1 MARPVSVEAVE
12 SGELWR
18 GWRKLSIECIYRYM
32 FDPRI
37 LRDARWIRSD
47 GTVRI
52 AWIVLPNDYAA
63 TAVLSRAIGD
73 GRRVSGH
80 SAAVLV
86 PPADWYDGVATGPGQ
101 RPVSSPLRLGISLG
115 HCLPILEGKTRG
127 IQKALRNTGIKK
139 RGPRPSRPSFEIEC
153 PYPFR
158 ESHRAPRS
166 R

>member
-1 MARPVSVEAVE
+1 MVNFGE
-12 SGELWR
+12 SGESHQSNAYTGTCSR
-18 GWRKLSIECIYRYM
+18 
-32 FDPRI
+32 PRI

-86 PPADWYDGVATGPGQ
+86 PPADW
-101 RPVSSPLRLGISLG
+101 
-115 HCLPILEGKTRG
+115 
-127 IQKALRNTGIKK
+127 
-139 RGPRPSRPSFEIEC
+139 
-153 PYPFR
+153 
-158 ESHRAPRS
+158 
-166 R
+166 